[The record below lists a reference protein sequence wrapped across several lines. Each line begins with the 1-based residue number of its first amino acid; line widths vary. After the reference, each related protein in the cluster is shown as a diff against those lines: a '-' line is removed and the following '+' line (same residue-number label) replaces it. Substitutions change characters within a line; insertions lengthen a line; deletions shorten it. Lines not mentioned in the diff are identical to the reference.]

1 MPTSLTFFF
10 RLLPLL
16 AFFALANGAA
26 AQAPAGNSKLVNLR
40 QADSL
45 TGVVMNGVTLKK
57 LMGNVALQQGNVEL
71 YADLVL
77 QNEAR
82 NTLQAFG
89 NVRII
94 QADSVTIVGD
104 TATYNGNTRFA
115 RMTGRT
121 VILNDGTVTL
131 TTRRLDYNLSSHVAY
146 YTGGGTIVDKQ
157 STLTS
162 REGTYNTET
171 KLFTYRGDVRIVD
184 PQSTI
189 TADSLRYS
197 SLSKDAFFI
206 APAKI
211 VSKGDTLYAN
221 DGSYNVT
228 NQISNFRGRSTVR
241 TKDFDLTADTLN
253 YDKPTQI
260 GIAKGNV
267 VFNARKDST
276 LLTGSVGRYYGTQGV
291 TRVWGNALMRNL
303 RQRDTLYL
311 AADTLVSREI
321 YTPKDT
327 IRRLFAY
334 RNVLIFKRDFQGKC
348 DSLAYYV
355 NDSTLYFYKKP
366 VLWSDGNQSEG
377 DSVRLVL
384 KNGKLNLMVL
394 QGKAFVIA
402 LDTLKNFNQ
411 MKGRRITSYLNAD
424 AKIDLVFVDGNA
436 ESIYFALDDKQKMIG
451 MNRVE
456 CSKMTL
462 NFKAGEVKRI
472 AFVGK
477 PESALTP
484 PKQITADNRELDGF
498 NWRIKLRPTRQQ
510 VVANRLGSVALNV
523 PAEKR
528 PPVVKPAPKKP
539 VAAPKKKAKPPVRKP
554 VKAKLLQ

>member
-1 MPTSLTFFF
+1 MIQRAF
-10 RLLPLL
+10 RWLLFVPLL
-16 AFFALANGAA
+16 LLAVAALG
-26 AQAPAGNSKLVNLR
+26 QAPGGGKLVNIQR
-40 QADSL
+40 ADSL
-45 TGVVMNGVTLKK
+45 KSVVIGGVSLKK
-57 LMGNVALQQGNVEL
+57 LMGNVALQQGNVQL
-71 YADLVL
+71 FADLVL

-162 REGTYNTET
+162 REGTYNTES

-211 VSKGDTLYAN
+211 VSKGDTLFAN

-260 GIAKGNV
+260 GIARGNV
-267 VFNARKDST
+267 VFNARRDST
-276 LLTGSVGRYYGTQGV
+276 LLTGQVGRYYGNQGL

-321 YTPKDT
+321 YQPRDT
-327 IRRLFAY
+327 LRRLYAY

-366 VLWSDGNQSEG
+366 ILWSEGNQSEG
-377 DSVRLVL
+377 DSIRLML
-384 KNGKLNLMVL
+384 KNGKLNVMVL
-394 QGKAFVIA
+394 QGKAFAIA
-402 LDTLKNFNQ
+402 LDTLKQFNQ
-411 MKGRRITSYLNAD
+411 MKGRRITSYLNPEAQ
-424 AKIDLVFVDGNA
+424 IDRVFVEGNA
-436 ESIYFALDDKQKMIG
+436 ESIYFALDDDQKLIG

-456 CSKMTL
+456 CAKMTL
-462 NFKAGEVKRI
+462 NFKAGAVRRI

-484 PKQITADNRELDGF
+484 PRQITAENRELDGF
-498 NWRIKLRPTRQQ
+498 NWRIKLRPTREQ
-510 VVANRLGSVALNV
+510 VIGQRLAGFSSA
-523 PAEKR
+523 PKIR
-528 PPVVKPAPKKP
+528 PPAVKPAPKKP
-539 VAAPKKKAKPPVRKP
+539 FVVPKKKAKSPVRKP
-554 VKAKLLQ
+554 AKAKLIQ